1 MVEKMDEAHRKE
13 LYPRYWRPLVL
24 LVLLLCVSI
33 GATPRRS
40 LKRRGNSQSDLGS
53 ACRRNIKKFA
63 LFKECEPV
71 YPTNLS
77 GTCVKS
83 ALSPREICYPDFYQ
97 LDYTCAARYG
107 VNQRSVSPPTIA
119 NGQYKSLITKFRAGD
134 GRPSQLKAY
143 LVVQYQCNAGFE
155 FVDEVEHLYCQ
166 KGKWI
171 ATPPMCIP
179 SHLIEEYRTP
189 GNPCLIDHA
198 GCSHYCRFISPASA
212 RCECSDGYLLNSD
225 GKTCVVELKNPCDL
239 DNGGCSHFCVDEGQ
253 GRAHRCRCPPD
264 HTLAS
269 DGRTCE
275 PAKRRT
281 GDSAGFCKDLSY
293 GYPDNS
299 CKDECHMDEDC
310 PVGSRCCWN
319 GCSQVCF
326 QPVDGDLPT
335 CDDAMGCECSV
346 LNVTH
351 HQCRCS
357 KKLCLMPTVAPVVSI
372 SPGRRLQLQP
382 ESSINVT
389 CIAEGFPTPA
399 IMWYWDSF
407 PITDSKDVISPEP
420 SKLVLQLKNIST
432 SITLRCEAVNNLGM
446 ASSQLEI
453 MVIGNGNGKYELN
466 YVDTEAVGEKPSR
479 KWVILETSEP
489 KADLTLLPSTT
500 YYVKIRAFNKFGPG
514 PFTPIFYV
522 VTESEGNNEAKDNA
536 CCALTQ
542 RLQEFPPKVKIRPD
556 NQVHVPRGGRVEL
569 ECAAVGNPA
578 PTVAWYKDG
587 KLLEEPDDSNPTIT
601 LLQLED
607 VIQSTTYECQAEN
620 KLGKTNVSVSIIV
633 LGPGS
638 PPQKIQYHL
647 VDGVNVEIE
656 WEPPTISNGEI
667 LGYTIHYTDS
677 PSEDIGNWE
686 FLFSGVS
693 PSIEVLDLKPHTSY
707 TFGIRALNAFGP
719 GPLSARFVVNTTQPS
734 AEPKVA
740 VFPSE
745 LVMLPPGGSMNV
757 SCSSTGYPVP
767 LLRWLEK
774 ENEVKSFA
782 ELPAGEGV
790 EASRVLV
797 IEQIYETTTFTCE
810 AENSEGVDSRDVHV
824 RITGIM
830 TAESFS
836 IKQFH
841 SGPGNA
847 PKNVKVE
854 AVGADVTIR
863 WQPPTITNGEIKD
876 YVVYIAEDPEQLEEK
891 WIEYHTD
898 CPNTEMKLT
907 LEPNKLY
914 AARIAACTEYGCGV
928 KSEPFEV
935 RTLHVGSSP
944 IVVIEPD
951 EEVRQVKP
959 GSSHHITCTASAYP
973 PPLLTWYK
981 NNVKIKS
988 WQMPPVGGGQPEPL
1002 SFVLTI
1008 GHVAETL
1015 LLECEAVNEIG
1026 TAKRSITLEVLG
1038 PGSPPENISYVVVGD
1053 SVEIRWDEPVHKNGP
1068 IEMYNLSYI
1077 ANDDLPN
1084 GTWTSVSISGDDEKF
1099 VLLNLEED
1107 TAYQIKLA
1115 AVGPGGSGPFSEP
1128 LLLRTSR
1135 AEVKPSVSIDPPT
1148 LKYQLHWGE
1157 RLKVLCSAS
1166 GNPQPL
1172 ATWYLLGE
1180 RVSDIGPEVTLDEEI
1195 YESSEYECTALNK
1208 LGTAST
1214 KISVTVKDDHQL
1226 PADVTAE
1233 VKGTS
1238 VELKWE
1244 KPESDSV
1251 VSFIIYYSNHS
1262 DGHEN
1267 VFHLVV
1273 PVEDPK
1279 RVRYSVVLDNLRPAS
1294 NYSIRLQ
1301 AVFDM
1306 GPGPM
1311 SEDMKIT
1318 TGDKAWYIGCNVEP
1332 KSPLDVPYGA
1342 GISVRCI
1349 GKGEPTPHIVVR
1361 RNGNK
1366 VEGPIKNP
1374 FELRLDDI
1382 HEPVFIEC
1390 LAQNEVGRAKDSLS
1404 LFPTNELTS
1413 QTRPTLEITED
1424 GVQISWPHLSSLAVP
1439 GMTYEAYISEDED
1452 APLDSWSKL
1461 PVNPEAWSALLDNLP
1476 TGRRLF
1482 ARLKMYPFAKNSV
1495 LWTPKSELTLPQ
1507 PLKDVSL
1514 KLVNGRFKL
1523 HIGDFV
1529 FPDDMVINVAIT
1541 DNVSKPLD
1549 QWLSFPLTKDP
1560 NDGSAVSSIDVESGR
1575 KYYLRVVA
1583 IKGGNRKLLSLIHNI
1598 TTPALDLCQQSQC
1611 EHTCKVVRGS
1621 HSSPENVVCQCF
1633 SGYELASDGR
1643 SCVPI
1648 MSASTWLHKNK
1659 SHRRFCSVPTT
1670 NSYCPGT
1677 GTVWYYNPAT
1687 SRCVTLNQSGCE
1699 GSVYE
1704 FQSWLDC
1711 MDACS
1716 SQRCHRLRRQHFIR
1730 KTSKAFLPEC
1740 DDNGDFDP
1748 LQCHQSAGQC
1758 WCVDV
1763 KTGQEIPGTKR
1774 NIVDGTPECKGCNYQ
1789 LSQVLS
1795 SYQHKLTTVQ
1805 FLPKCTADGLYERVQ
1820 CADDSDDCWC
1830 VDEVSG
1836 EEIDGT
1842 RSTIRPLSCELKA
1855 KVKPENVQ
1863 VKIQNSSLYL
1873 NVDFLPIDLC
1883 QQSQC
1888 EHTCKVVRGSHSS
1901 PENVVCQCFS
1911 GYELASDGRSCVPI
1925 MSAST
1930 WLHKN
1935 KSHRRFCSV
1944 PTTNSYC
1951 PGTGTVWYYNPATS
1965 RCVTLNQSGCEGS
1978 VYEFQSW
1985 LDCMD
1990 ACSSQRCHRLRRQHF
2005 IRKTSKA
2012 FLPECDDNGDFD
2024 PLQCHQ
2030 SAGQCWCVD
2039 VKTGQEIPG
2048 TKRNIVDGTP
2058 ECKGCNYQLS
2068 QVLSSY
2074 QHKLTTVQF
2083 LPKCTADGLYERV
2096 QCADDSDDCW
2106 CVDEVSGEE
2115 IDGTRST
2122 IRPLSCELKAKVK
2135 PENVQVKIQN
2145 SSLYLKWEM
2154 PNNVS
2159 AKCHQS
2165 AGQCWCVDVKTGQE
2179 IPGTKRNIVDGTPE
2193 CKGCN
2198 YQLSQVLSSYQHKL
2212 TTVQFLPKCTADG
2225 LYERVQCADDSDDC
2239 WCVDEVSGEEIDGT
2253 RSTIRPLSCELKAKV
2268 KPENVQVKIQN
2279 SSLYLKWEMPN
2290 NVSAKKYYVY
2300 FTQKPEEPINKWYVV
2315 VVYSPQDKKE
2325 IKLMNV
2331 ALPEAKYAIKVK
2343 PVLDNES
2350 GVASEVTFAEPT
2362 GGQLSK
2368 PVNFR
2373 VDKVTPDSATLAW
2386 DRPDDW
2392 EGRNVKVSFHVTNLN
2407 TGEEMETKPM
2417 NDEKRQFL
2425 ALEPGTSYLVSMV
2438 VLGNNGQSSFSE
2450 PIAVRTDEVAIAPI
2464 HSTTSSPRSEVVV
2477 ELSTLPSVQI
2487 PDMPEI
2493 IEYSEPQDYHL
2504 LWRTTAQPVIS
2515 SSRLL
2520 KPEDATVGSQKK
2532 ESHSL
2537 IPTYDVGD
2545 GKISSAKDGMT
2556 LSMPEVAGK
2565 QYPLPGHTDKQLL
2578 PAGRI
2583 PDSEPQPGRRYPLP
2597 GHSVDQLLPPGR
2609 VPEVERQPER
2619 AYPLPGHSNEQLL
2632 PTGRIPEAERQP
2644 ERRYPLPGHSNEQLL
2659 PAGRIPDTDRQP
2671 ERRYPSPGHSIDQLL
2686 PPGRISEVERQSGSA
2701 YPFPGHSN
2709 EQLLPAGR
2717 IPDADQQP
2725 EGGYPLPG
2733 HSIDQLLPPGRI
2745 SEVERQSGS
2754 AYPLPGHS
2762 NEQLLPA
2769 GQIPN
2774 AERQPKRPHPLPG
2787 HSNEQMLPTG
2797 RKPNAERQSERQLP
2811 LPGHSSEQLLP
2822 AGRTSVSERP
2832 PERQFPLPGYSN
2844 EQLLAPGRIPEAERH
2859 SGRQFPLPDLSS
2871 NQFVPAGRI
2880 TNAERQHPMARHSNE
2895 LSLPADRIPD
2905 ATVGVPGSR
2914 YEVYTRSPITEK
2926 VYVPPIVE
2934 ERPFFPSLKTSDLD
2948 TPVEYTTST
2957 TDPLYRSTISSR
2969 DRKDGEIGH
2978 RDPPGPVQFRLSKK
2992 PGRTGFY
2999 VFWKQQKGANVPKE
3013 YILYVAEGRHSSL
3026 PATATKTVVPASVHG
3041 YSVDATRPIRY
3052 TVWMQAR
3059 NRFGVGPLSKPKLWF
3074 PSKPVSTHSPVPNWA
3089 PILVSADPIAP
3100 EAVALKWIVPRGR
3113 TMPDADL
3120 TALYSD
3126 NPKTPMDQWPS
3137 QVIPKGAK
3145 DHGLLR
3151 VPHTARPYK
3160 ICLQFDAP
3168 LGKGRPSNCLTTKP
3182 FQGTYDNND
3191 VFPIVASMPIIS
3203 TKEKGVSA
3211 KDRAALIRG
3220 SINKGEKR
3228 KKWVPR
3234 LLSAEPLSSDHVVVR
3249 WQPPSNHEAIDSD
3262 ILIHYGNDEGR
3273 RIDTWPYVMARS
3285 KESGQ
3290 EIVKVLPS
3298 DQPYTFCAR
3307 LRDSDGVGQTSNCIR
3322 ARLEPTTS
3330 VTSTTVT
3337 TPIRPDDRRA
3347 YMKSLSPPMAP
3358 TITSVSKTGPS
3369 SLTVTWDTPNDRSLE
3384 DNDIMIYYTDD
3395 PSKPIAYWQSTASA
3409 EERRSKTFKISNKDK
3424 TYTVC
3429 ARSRNQ
3435 YGLGELSNCVTSEGL
3450 PGAVANQSSRQSIS
3464 GQQISNE
3471 NGQPLGTSVDARSSK
3486 SNPSDYG
3493 ESLPRSQATIYT
3505 YNPWLY
3511 TAAPGRLY
3519 NVNSGTDR
3527 MTPVAARKAKEKGSR
3542 EIPVKDSTWPS
3553 EKLPR
3558 ILSSKS
3564 TLSNKEIGKQ
3574 PLPPSLYD
3582 EDEPYSPVIK
3592 SSVGHRPRDIVDRED
3607 NERYVKTEG
3616 EPYSSRGIS
3625 EQRPGDRIDEEVER
3639 ERMDRNEPY
3648 LPIGTVEEQPSN
3660 AIHGQVKPYA
3670 EDRRQ
3675 PFASKHFKKSKRPI
3689 DNMVREKADD
3699 NRRKP
3704 AKSKPRSSV
3713 ARGNVE
3719 RQRPHGKAERYTIDK
3734 SQPSSATSKTAGSE
3748 PYANIQAAGNE
3759 PMRKPLGYQ
3768 PEEDGMSDYK
3778 TESYTTTSPSTN
3790 CDFAQFTK
3798 SIPDDSVTT
3807 ASACNCTCGAP
3818 TAYSKK
3824 IVCFYEDALEVR
3836 DNLPFGRLSQFTQ
3849 SAVQV
3854 TPVPPGAEQ
3863 SCNCLRP
3870 QQGEQCPDGYLM
3882 KSNGI
3887 CYDIDECAYR
3897 NGGCS
3902 QGCVN
3907 TAGSF
3912 YCACPYGMVRDPEN
3926 PFQCAT
3932 TDSFLAKLSKLF
3944 TVYVWD
3950 KIRGNALS
3958 LESLIGT
3965 KENDAAKT

>member
-1 MVEKMDEAHRKE
+1 MQ
-13 LYPRYWRPLVL
+13 RPKL
-24 LVLLLCVSI
+24 LRQAL
-33 GATPRRS
+33 
-40 LKRRGNSQSDLGS
+40 
-53 ACRRNIKKFA
+53 A

-83 ALSPREICYPDFYQ
+83 ALSAREICYPDFYQ

-107 VNQRSVSPPTIA
+107 VNQRSISPPTIA

-171 ATPPMCIP
+171 ATPPMCVP
-179 SHLIEEYRTP
+179 SRKSLFTLFTLLYLNFYSYVRISDLIEEYRTP

-198 GCSHYCRFISPASA
+198 GCSHYCRFVSPASA
-212 RCECSDGYLLNSD
+212 RCECSEGYLLNSD
-225 GKTCVVELKNPCDL
+225 GKTCVELKSPCDL

-269 DGRTCE
+269 DSRTCE
-275 PAKRRT
+275 PAKSRT
-281 GDSAGFCKDLSY
+281 GDSAGLCKNLSY

-299 CKDECHMDEDC
+299 CRDECHMDEDC
-310 PVGSRCCWN
+310 PIGSRCCWN

-326 QPVDGDLPT
+326 QPVDDLPT
-335 CDDAMGCECSV
+335 CEDAMGCECSV

-399 IMWYWDSF
+399 MMWYWDAY

-453 MVIGNGNGKYELN
+453 MVIGPGSPPKNVTTRVDGFKAAITWQEPEYSNGPIEKYELN
-466 YVDTEAVGEKPSR
+466 YVDTEAVGEKPNR
-479 KWVILETSEP
+479 KWVVLETSEP

-522 VTESEGNNEAKDNA
+522 VTESE
-536 CCALTQ
+536 
-542 RLQEFPPKVKIRPD
+542 EFPPKVKIRPD

-587 KLLEEPDDSNPTIT
+587 KLLEEPDNSNPTIT
-601 LLQLED
+601 LLQLKD

-620 KLGKTNVSVSIIV
+620 KLGKANVSVSIIV

-656 WEPPTISNGEI
+656 WEPPSISNGEI

-677 PSEDIGNWE
+677 PGEDIGNWE

-719 GPLSARFVVNTTQPS
+719 GPLSSRFVVNTTQPN

-740 VFPSE
+740 VYPSE

-824 RITGIM
+824 RITG
-830 TAESFS
+830 
-836 IKQFH
+836 
-841 SGPGNA
+841 PGNA

-854 AVGADVTIR
+854 AVGADVTIF

-876 YVVYIAEDPEQLEEK
+876 YIIYIAEDPEQLEEK
-891 WIEYHTD
+891 WIEYRTD
-898 CPNTEMKLT
+898 CPNTEIKLT

-928 KSEPFEV
+928 KSEPFEI

-951 EEVRQVKP
+951 QEVLQVKP
-959 GSSHHITCTASAYP
+959 GSSHQISCTASAYP

-981 NNVKIKS
+981 NKVKIKS
-988 WQMPPVGGGQPEPL
+988 WQMPPVGGDQPEPM

-1038 PGSPPENISYVVVGD
+1038 PGSPPENISYVVVGN
-1053 SVEIRWDEPVHKNGP
+1053 SVEIRWDDPMHKNGA

-1084 GTWTSVSISGDDEKF
+1084 GTWTSVSISADEGRSVF
-1099 VLLNLEED
+1099 LNLEED
-1107 TAYQIKLA
+1107 TAYQIKVA

-1135 AEVKPSVSIDPPT
+1135 AEVKPSVSVEPPT
-1148 LKYQLHWGE
+1148 LKYQLNWGE

-1172 ATWYLLGE
+1172 ATWFLLGE

-1251 VSFIIYYSNHS
+1251 VSFIIYYSNNS

-1342 GISVRCI
+1342 GISVRCV
-1349 GKGEPTPHIVVR
+1349 GRGEPTPLVVVR

-1366 VEGPIKNP
+1366 VEGPITNP

-1390 LAQNEVGRAKDSLS
+1390 LAENEVGRAKDSLS

-1413 QTRPTLEITED
+1413 QTRPVLEIVED
-1424 GVQISWPHLSSLAVP
+1424 GIQLSWPHLSSLAVP
-1439 GMTYEAYISEDED
+1439 GMTYEAYISEDEN
-1452 APLDSWSKL
+1452 APLDSWFKL
-1461 PVNPEAWSALLDNLP
+1461 PVNPETLSALLGNLP

-1482 ARLKMYPFAKNSV
+1482 ARLKMYPFAKHSV
-1495 LWTPKSELTLPQ
+1495 LWTPKSEITLPQ

-1523 HIGDFV
+1523 YIGDFT
-1529 FPDDMVINVAIT
+1529 FSDDMVINVAIT
-1541 DNVSKPLD
+1541 DNASKPLD

-1560 NDGSAVSSIDVESGR
+1560 KDGSAVSSIDVESGR
-1575 KYYLRVVA
+1575 KYYLRLVA
-1583 IKGGNRKLLSLIHNI
+1583 VKGGNRKLLSLVHNI
-1598 TTPALDLCQQSQC
+1598 TTPTLDLCQQSQC
-1611 EHTCKVVRGS
+1611 EHTCKVVHGS
-1621 HSSPENVVCQCF
+1621 HSNAENVVCQCF

-1659 SHRRFCSVPTT
+1659 SHRRFCSLPTT
-1670 NSYCPGT
+1670 NSNCPGT

-1748 LQCHQSAGQC
+1748 LQCHQSTGQC

-1763 KTGQEIPGTKR
+1763 KTGQEIPGTKK
-1774 NIVDGTPECKGCNYQ
+1774 NIVDGTPECK
-1789 LSQVLS
+1789 
-1795 SYQHKLTTVQ
+1795 
-1805 FLPKCTADGLYERVQ
+1805 E
-1820 CADDSDDCWC
+1820 DSDDCWC

-1855 KVKPENVQ
+1855 Q
-1863 VKIQNSSLYL
+1863 
-1873 NVDFLPIDLC
+1873 
-1883 QQSQC
+1883 
-1888 EHTCKVVRGSHSS
+1888 
-1901 PENVVCQCFS
+1901 
-1911 GYELASDGRSCVPI
+1911 
-1925 MSAST
+1925 
-1930 WLHKN
+1930 
-1935 KSHRRFCSV
+1935 
-1944 PTTNSYC
+1944 
-1951 PGTGTVWYYNPATS
+1951 
-1965 RCVTLNQSGCEGS
+1965 
-1978 VYEFQSW
+1978 
-1985 LDCMD
+1985 
-1990 ACSSQRCHRLRRQHF
+1990 
-2005 IRKTSKA
+2005 
-2012 FLPECDDNGDFD
+2012 
-2024 PLQCHQ
+2024 
-2030 SAGQCWCVD
+2030 
-2039 VKTGQEIPG
+2039 
-2048 TKRNIVDGTP
+2048 
-2058 ECKGCNYQLS
+2058 
-2068 QVLSSY
+2068 
-2074 QHKLTTVQF
+2074 
-2083 LPKCTADGLYERV
+2083 
-2096 QCADDSDDCW
+2096 
-2106 CVDEVSGEE
+2106 
-2115 IDGTRST
+2115 
-2122 IRPLSCELKAKVK
+2122 VK

-2154 PNNVS
+2154 PS
-2159 AKCHQS
+2159 
-2165 AGQCWCVDVKTGQE
+2165 
-2179 IPGTKRNIVDGTPE
+2179 
-2193 CKGCN
+2193 
-2198 YQLSQVLSSYQHKL
+2198 
-2212 TTVQFLPKCTADG
+2212 
-2225 LYERVQCADDSDDC
+2225 
-2239 WCVDEVSGEEIDGT
+2239 
-2253 RSTIRPLSCELKAKV
+2253 
-2268 KPENVQVKIQN
+2268 
-2279 SSLYLKWEMPN
+2279 

-2325 IKLMNV
+2325 FKLMNV
-2331 ALPEAKYAIKVK
+2331 ALPEAKYAVKVK

-2362 GGQLSK
+2362 GGRLSE

-2392 EGRNVKVSFHVTNLN
+2392 KGRNVKVSFHVTNLN
-2407 TGEEMETKPM
+2407 TGEEVETKPT
-2417 NDEKRQFL
+2417 NDAKRQFL

-2438 VLGNNGQSSFSE
+2438 VVGNNGQSTFSE
-2450 PIAVRTDEVAIAPI
+2450 PIAVRTDEVAMAPD
-2464 HSTTSSPRSEVVV
+2464 HSATLSPRTEVVM
-2477 ELSTLPSVQI
+2477 ELSTLPSVHI
-2487 PDMPEI
+2487 SHMPEI
-2493 IEYSEPQDYHL
+2493 IEYAEPQDYHL
-2504 LWRTTAQPVIS
+2504 LWKTTAQPVIS
-2515 SSRLL
+2515 SSGLF
-2520 KPEDATVGSQKK
+2520 KPGEATAETKKK
-2532 ESHSL
+2532 EPHSL
-2537 IPTYDVGD
+2537 IPTYNVGD
-2545 GKISSAKDGMT
+2545 GKVSSAKDGMT
-2556 LSMPEVAGK
+2556 LSVPELPER
-2565 QYPLPGHTDKQLL
+2565 QYPLPGRSDKQLL
-2578 PAGRI
+2578 PAG
-2583 PDSEPQPGRRYPLP
+2583 
-2597 GHSVDQLLPPGR
+2597 H
-2609 VPEVERQPER
+2609 
-2619 AYPLPGHSNEQLL
+2619 
-2632 PTGRIPEAERQP
+2632 ERQP
-2644 ERRYPLPGHSNEQLL
+2644 ERRYPIEPHSV
-2659 PAGRIPDTDRQP
+2659 
-2671 ERRYPSPGHSIDQLL
+2671 DQLL
-2686 PPGRISEVERQSGSA
+2686 SPGKISE
-2701 YPFPGHSN
+2701 
-2709 EQLLPAGR
+2709 
-2717 IPDADQQP
+2717 
-2725 EGGYPLPG
+2725 
-2733 HSIDQLLPPGRI
+2733 
-2745 SEVERQSGS
+2745 
-2754 AYPLPGHS
+2754 
-2762 NEQLLPA
+2762 
-2769 GQIPN
+2769 
-2774 AERQPKRPHPLPG
+2774 
-2787 HSNEQMLPTG
+2787 
-2797 RKPNAERQSERQLP
+2797 AERQSENGYSLPGHSDKQVLSAGRILSAERQSGRQLP
-2811 LPGHSSEQLLP
+2811 LPGQSSEQLVP
-2822 AGRTSVSERP
+2822 AGRTSVSEGP
-2832 PERQFPLPGYSN
+2832 LEGQFPLPGYSD
-2844 EQLLAPGRIPEAERH
+2844 EQLLSHSRIPEVERR
-2859 SGRQFPLPDLSS
+2859 SESQFPLPDFSS
-2871 NQFVPAGRI
+2871 NQILPGDRLANVEHQP
-2880 TNAERQHPMARHSNE
+2880 ERQHLMPGNSND

-2905 ATVGVPGSR
+2905 ATVGLPDSR
-2914 YEVYTRSPITEK
+2914 YEIYTRSPITEK
-2926 VYVPPIVE
+2926 VYVPPFVE

-2948 TPVEYTTST
+2948 SPVEYTTST
-2957 TDPLYRSTISSR
+2957 VDPLYRSTGSPR

-2978 RDPPGPVQFRLSKK
+2978 RNPPGPVQFRLSKK

-2999 VFWKQQKGANVPKE
+2999 VFWKQQKGTNVPKVLSTERANSPKHSLLLVQE

-3041 YSVDATRPIRY
+3041 YSVDATRPTRY

-3074 PSKPVSTHSPVPNWA
+3074 PSKPMSTLSPVPNWA
-3089 PILVSADPIAP
+3089 PILVSADPIGP

-3113 TMPDADL
+3113 TMPDAFELPLKDL
-3120 TALYSD
+3120 TAIYSD

-3145 DHGLLR
+3145 DDGLLR
-3151 VPHTARPYK
+3151 VPHTARPLK
-3160 ICLQFDAP
+3160 VCLQFDAP
-3168 LGKGRPSNCLTTKP
+3168 RGKGRPSNCLTTKP
-3182 FQGTYDNND
+3182 FQETYDSND
-3191 VFPIVASMPIIS
+3191 VFPIVVASTPTIDKKDKS
-3203 TKEKGVSA
+3203 VGA
-3211 KDRAALIRG
+3211 KDRASLIRG

-3228 KKWVPR
+3228 KKWIPR
-3234 LLSAEPLSSDHVVVR
+3234 LLSAELLSPDRVVVR
-3249 WQPPSNHEAIDSD
+3249 WQPPPNREAIDSD
-3262 ILIHYGNDEGR
+3262 ILIHYGNDEAR
-3273 RIDTWPYVMARS
+3273 RIDRWPYVTARS

-3290 EIVKVLPS
+3290 EVVKVLPS

-3307 LRDSDGVGQTSNCIR
+3307 LRDSDGVGQTSNCVR
-3322 ARLEPTTS
+3322 TKLEPTTS

-3337 TPIRPDDRRA
+3337 TPDRRE
-3347 YMKSLSPPMAP
+3347 YTKSLSPPMAP
-3358 TITSVSKTGPS
+3358 RITSVSKTGPS
-3369 SLTVTWDTPNDRSLE
+3369 SLTVTWDTPSERSLE

-3395 PSKPIAYWQSTASA
+3395 ASKPIAYWQSTASA
-3409 EERRSKTFKISNKDK
+3409 EERGSKTFKISNKDK

-3435 YGLGELSNCVTSEGL
+3435 YGLGELSNCVKSEKS
-3450 PGAVANQSSRQSIS
+3450 PGAVANQLSPQSVS
-3464 GQQISNE
+3464 DQQISNE
-3471 NGQPLGTSVDARSSK
+3471 KSDPLGPSADSRSLK

-3527 MTPVAARKAKEKGSR
+3527 MMSAAARKGKEKGSR

-3553 EKLPR
+3553 EKLPH
-3558 ILSSKS
+3558 ISSSK
-3564 TLSNKEIGKQ
+3564 NKAPKAEIGKQ
-3574 PLPPSLYD
+3574 PLPSYD
-3582 EDEPYSPVIK
+3582 DDDEPYSPVIR
-3592 SSVGHRPRDIVDRED
+3592 SSVGHRPREIVDRENND
-3607 NERYVKTEG
+3607 RYVKTEG
-3616 EPYSSRGIS
+3616 GPYSSRRIS
-3625 EQRPGDRIDEEVER
+3625 QQRHGDRMGEEINR
-3639 ERMDRNEPY
+3639 ERIDGNEAY
-3648 LPIGTVEEQPSN
+3648 LPIETIEKQSSN
-3660 AIHGQVKPYA
+3660 VIDGQVKPYA
-3670 EDRRQ
+3670 ADRRQ
-3675 PFASKHFKKSKRPI
+3675 PSTSKHFKKSKRPI
-3689 DNMVREKADD
+3689 DNMIREKADD
-3699 NRRKP
+3699 NRHKP
-3704 AKSKPRSSV
+3704 IKSKPRSSV
-3713 ARGNVE
+3713 GRGNME
-3719 RQRPHGKAERYTIDK
+3719 RQRQRYTIDK
-3734 SQPSSATSKTAGSE
+3734 SQPSSAASIIAASE
-3748 PYANIQAAGNE
+3748 PYANTQTVGNKPVRRPLERQAELDA
-3759 PMRKPLGYQ
+3759 
-3768 PEEDGMSDYK
+3768 MSDYK
-3778 TESYTTTSPSTN
+3778 TDSYTTTSASTN

-3824 IVCFYEDALEVR
+3824 IVCFYEDALELR
-3836 DNLPFGRLSQFTQ
+3836 GSLPFGRLSQFTQ

-3854 TPVPPGAEQ
+3854 TQVPPGAEQ

-3926 PFQCAT
+3926 PFVCAT
-3932 TDSFLAKLSKLF
+3932 TDSFLTKLSKLF

-3965 KENDAAKT
+3965 KENEAAAKT

>member
-1 MVEKMDEAHRKE
+1 MLDYCFKCFAF
-13 LYPRYWRPLVL
+13 
-24 LVLLLCVSI
+24 
-33 GATPRRS
+33 
-40 LKRRGNSQSDLGS
+40 QSV
-53 ACRRNIKKFA
+53 KKFA

-225 GKTCVVELKNPCDL
+225 GKTCVELKNPCDL

-453 MVIGNGNGKYELN
+453 MVIGPGSPPKNVTTRVDGFKATITWQEPEFSNGPIEKYELN

-1677 GTVWYYNPAT
+1677 GIVWYYNPAT

-1748 LQCHQSAGQC
+1748 LQ
-1758 WCVDV
+1758 
-1763 KTGQEIPGTKR
+1763 
-1774 NIVDGTPECKGCNYQ
+1774 
-1789 LSQVLS
+1789 
-1795 SYQHKLTTVQ
+1795 
-1805 FLPKCTADGLYERVQ
+1805 
-1820 CADDSDDCWC
+1820 
-1830 VDEVSG
+1830 
-1836 EEIDGT
+1836 
-1842 RSTIRPLSCELKA
+1842 
-1855 KVKPENVQ
+1855 
-1863 VKIQNSSLYL
+1863 
-1873 NVDFLPIDLC
+1873 
-1883 QQSQC
+1883 
-1888 EHTCKVVRGSHSS
+1888 
-1901 PENVVCQCFS
+1901 
-1911 GYELASDGRSCVPI
+1911 
-1925 MSAST
+1925 
-1930 WLHKN
+1930 
-1935 KSHRRFCSV
+1935 
-1944 PTTNSYC
+1944 
-1951 PGTGTVWYYNPATS
+1951 
-1965 RCVTLNQSGCEGS
+1965 
-1978 VYEFQSW
+1978 
-1985 LDCMD
+1985 
-1990 ACSSQRCHRLRRQHF
+1990 
-2005 IRKTSKA
+2005 
-2012 FLPECDDNGDFD
+2012 
-2024 PLQCHQ
+2024 
-2030 SAGQCWCVD
+2030 
-2039 VKTGQEIPG
+2039 
-2048 TKRNIVDGTP
+2048 
-2058 ECKGCNYQLS
+2058 
-2068 QVLSSY
+2068 
-2074 QHKLTTVQF
+2074 
-2083 LPKCTADGLYERV
+2083 
-2096 QCADDSDDCW
+2096 
-2106 CVDEVSGEE
+2106 
-2115 IDGTRST
+2115 
-2122 IRPLSCELKAKVK
+2122 
-2135 PENVQVKIQN
+2135 
-2145 SSLYLKWEM
+2145 
-2154 PNNVS
+2154 
-2159 AKCHQS
+2159 CHQS

-3120 TALYSD
+3120 TAIYSD

-3182 FQGTYDNND
+3182 FQGTYGTNNND

-3234 LLSAEPLSSDHVVVR
+3234 LLSAEPLSSDRVVVR

-3395 PSKPIAYWQSTASA
+3395 PSKPIAYWQSIASA

-3519 NVNSGTDR
+3519 NVNSDR

-3759 PMRKPLGYQ
+3759 PMRRPLGYQ

>member
-53 ACRRNIKKFA
+53 ACRRNK
-63 LFKECEPV
+63 CEPV

-225 GKTCVVELKNPCDL
+225 GKTCVELKNPCDL

-326 QPVDGDLPT
+326 QPVDDLPT

-453 MVIGNGNGKYELN
+453 MVIGPGSPPKNVTTRVDGFKATITWQEPEFSNGPIEKYELN

-522 VTESEGNNEAKDNA
+522 VTESE
-536 CCALTQ
+536 
-542 RLQEFPPKVKIRPD
+542 EFPPKVKIRPD

-1598 TTPALDLCQQSQC
+1598 TTPALGKECF
-1611 EHTCKVVRGS
+1611 
-1621 HSSPENVVCQCF
+1621 VCCF
-1633 SGYELASDGR
+1633 S
-1643 SCVPI
+1643 
-1648 MSASTWLHKNK
+1648 
-1659 SHRRFCSVPTT
+1659 
-1670 NSYCPGT
+1670 
-1677 GTVWYYNPAT
+1677 
-1687 SRCVTLNQSGCE
+1687 
-1699 GSVYE
+1699 
-1704 FQSWLDC
+1704 
-1711 MDACS
+1711 
-1716 SQRCHRLRRQHFIR
+1716 
-1730 KTSKAFLPEC
+1730 
-1740 DDNGDFDP
+1740 
-1748 LQCHQSAGQC
+1748 
-1758 WCVDV
+1758 
-1763 KTGQEIPGTKR
+1763 
-1774 NIVDGTPECKGCNYQ
+1774 
-1789 LSQVLS
+1789 
-1795 SYQHKLTTVQ
+1795 
-1805 FLPKCTADGLYERVQ
+1805 
-1820 CADDSDDCWC
+1820 
-1830 VDEVSG
+1830 
-1836 EEIDGT
+1836 
-1842 RSTIRPLSCELKA
+1842 
-1855 KVKPENVQ
+1855 
-1863 VKIQNSSLYL
+1863 
-1873 NVDFLPIDLC
+1873 VDFLPIDLC

-2024 PLQCHQ
+2024 PLQ
-2030 SAGQCWCVD
+2030 
-2039 VKTGQEIPG
+2039 
-2048 TKRNIVDGTP
+2048 
-2058 ECKGCNYQLS
+2058 
-2068 QVLSSY
+2068 
-2074 QHKLTTVQF
+2074 
-2083 LPKCTADGLYERV
+2083 
-2096 QCADDSDDCW
+2096 
-2106 CVDEVSGEE
+2106 
-2115 IDGTRST
+2115 
-2122 IRPLSCELKAKVK
+2122 
-2135 PENVQVKIQN
+2135 
-2145 SSLYLKWEM
+2145 
-2154 PNNVS
+2154 
-2159 AKCHQS
+2159 CHQS

-3464 GQQISNE
+3464 GQQISNGLFFKRIQKIRRVIE